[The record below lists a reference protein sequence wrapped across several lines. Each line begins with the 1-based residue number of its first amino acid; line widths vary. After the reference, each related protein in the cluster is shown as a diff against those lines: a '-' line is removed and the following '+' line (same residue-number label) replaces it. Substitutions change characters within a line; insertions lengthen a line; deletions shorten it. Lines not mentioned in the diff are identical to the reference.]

1 MHQPRRISTSSRIL
15 IALTTGAAVALTG
28 ISVVNAD
35 PQPTLEEVREKV
47 DELHHEAAQAN
58 ERYHLASEEVD
69 SIERRLDRAQK
80 AVERQEER
88 VQRLTAELG
97 GFAAAAYRNGGTDP
111 TLQVLLAENPADFIA
126 QASVIDAY
134 GAQQAEH
141 LATVAN
147 ERLLLD
153 QKRLVANEELDRSEA
168 ITKVVAEEKAT
179 VDRLLAEQEELLER
193 LEAEER
199 ARLERER
206 QRELE
211 RQRAAAAAE
220 REAAAERAAASRD
233 ANREQESQ
241 SSQSSQ
247 STEQE
252 STTSAP
258 PASGR
263 AATAVQAALSKVGF
277 PYVYGG
283 KGPNSFD
290 CSGFTS
296 WAWAQA
302 GVSLSPSS
310 RTQSTQ
316 GTRISASQLQ
326 PGDLLF
332 YDSPVSHVA
341 MYIGDGQVVHASNPR
356 TGVVIAPAMQAGGSS
371 KPFVWA
377 TRVG

>member
-1 MHQPRRISTSSRIL
+1 VHQPRRISTSLRIL
-15 IALTTGAAVALTG
+15 IAITTGAAVALAG
-28 ISVVNAD
+28 ISAVSAD
-35 PQPTLEEVREKV
+35 PQPTLEEVRKKV
-47 DELHHEAAQAN
+47 DELHAEAAKAN
-58 ERYHLASEEVD
+58 ERFHLASEEVET
-69 SIERRLDRAQK
+69 IERRLERARK
-80 AVERQEER
+80 DVTRQEER
-88 VQRLTAELG
+88 VKRLTSELG

-111 TLQVLLAENPADFIA
+111 TLQVLLAENPEDFLI
-126 QASVIDAY
+126 QASVIDAF
-134 GAQQAEH
+134 GVQQADH
-141 LATVAN
+141 LTAVAE
-147 ERLLLD
+147 ERVLLE
-153 QKRLVANEELDRSEA
+153 QKQLVVAEELDRSEA
-168 ITKVVAEEKAT
+168 IKQVVADEKAT
-179 VDRLLAEQEELLER
+179 VDKLVREQEELLEK

-220 REAAAERAAASRD
+220 REAAAQAAARSSDRQSD
-233 ANREQESQ
+233 SAQSAAPAAEQESAPA
-241 SSQSSQ
+241 
-247 STEQE
+247 
-252 STTSAP
+252 AP

-263 AATAVQAALSKVGF
+263 AAIAVQAALSKVGY

-310 RTQSTQ
+310 GAQYNQ
-316 GTRISASQLQ
+316 GTRISANQLQ

-332 YDSPVSHVA
+332 YDSPISHVA
-341 MYIGDGQVVHASNPR
+341 MYIGNGQVVHASNPR

-371 KPFVWA
+371 KPFVGA
-377 TRVG
+377 VRPG